1 MVIPSIDF
9 MDGKAVQL
17 KQGREKVL
25 ERDDA
30 LALAKKFNMFNEV
43 AVIDLD
49 AALSNGDNE
58 DIIRKVCNIAE
69 CRVGGGIRTV
79 DKAKKVISW
88 GASKV
93 IIGTKAFENDK
104 INHSFLAELESTVGR
119 NRIIIAID
127 SIGHEI
133 VTKGWK
139 HKTGLDLF
147 EVIQEIEA
155 HASEFLFTCVEKEG
169 MMQGTDIDTIKKL
182 KNTTRNKLTI
192 AGGVNSLDEIKQL
205 AKIGV
210 DAQLG
215 MALYTGRIKLEDA
228 FVESLDWEKGLIPT
242 ITCDTAGQVLMLA
255 YSNRESLKKTFETGN
270 MWYYSR
276 SRNKLW
282 MKGETSRHV
291 QKFIRIRSD
300 CDDDALLTTVDQT
313 GIACHLGS
321 YSCFGDKKFSLYE
334 LHDVLEDR
342 INNPVQGSYTTTL
355 TDELLKEKILEE
367 AQELVE
373 AKNKD
378 QVIWEAADLLY
389 FWTVLLAK
397 KGVELDDVLNELRRR
412 RRK

>member
-17 KQGREKVL
+17 KQGRDKVL
-25 ERDDA
+25 ERDDPI
-30 LALAKKFNMFNEV
+30 ALAKEFNKFAEI

-49 AALSNGDNE
+49 AALNTGDNA
-58 DIIRKVCNIAE
+58 DIIRQVCNIAE
-69 CRVGGGIRTV
+69 CRIGGGVRTV
-79 DKAKKVISW
+79 EKVKEIISW
-88 GASKV
+88 GATKV
-93 IIGTKAFENDK
+93 IIGTKAFENDR
-104 INHSFLAELESTVGR
+104 INHSFLDELESAVGR
-119 NRIIIAID
+119 NRLIIAID

-139 HKTGLDLF
+139 HKTGLNLF
-147 EVIQEIEA
+147 EVVKEIEQY
-155 HASEFLFTCVEKEG
+155 ASEFLFTCVEKEG
-169 MMQGTDIDTIKKL
+169 MMQGTDIETIKKL
-182 KNTTRNKLTI
+182 KNATGNKLTV
-192 AGGVNSLDEIKQL
+192 AGGVNSMDEIKTL
-205 AKIGV
+205 AEIGV

-215 MALYTGRIKLEDA
+215 MALYTGKIRLEDA
-228 FVESLDWEKGLIPT
+228 FIESLNWGKGLIPT

-255 YSNRESLKKTFETGN
+255 YSNEESLQNTFVTGD
-270 MWYYSR
+270 MWYFSR

-282 MKGETSRHV
+282 MKGETSGNV
-291 QKFIRIRSD
+291 QKFIRIRTD
-300 CDDDALLTTVDQT
+300 CDQDTLLATVEQE

-334 LHDVLEDR
+334 LYQVLEDR
-342 INNPVQGSYTTTL
+342 INNPILGSYTATL

-367 AQELVE
+367 AQELVKAE
-373 AKNKD
+373 NKD

-397 KGVELDDVLNELRRR
+397 KGVQVDDVFNELRRR